1 MTQWWWRRSDMC
13 AYAPYDC
20 DNVALWWVT
29 HHNTNRTLHVCSD
42 HRDARLYDGWEL
54 TDMPV
59 KAL

>member
-1 MTQWWWRRSDMC
+1 MC

-42 HRDARLYDGWEL
+42 HRDARLYNGWEL